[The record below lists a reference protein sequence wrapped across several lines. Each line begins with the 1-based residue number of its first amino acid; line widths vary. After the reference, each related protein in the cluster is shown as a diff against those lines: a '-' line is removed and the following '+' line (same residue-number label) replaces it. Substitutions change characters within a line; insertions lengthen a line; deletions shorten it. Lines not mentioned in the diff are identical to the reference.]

1 MFRMSPDQHLQTLR
15 RESARFA
22 AAAEAARTRHGWR
35 ARVPGCP
42 EWDLAD
48 LVWHLAEV
56 QHFWGWL
63 VRNRATSP
71 AGYPRPVRLADDEL
85 PEFFTEQA
93 RELDDALTRAE
104 PADPVWTWAP
114 QQDVAFVLRRQAQ
127 EATVHRVDAEQVLG
141 EVTAIPAEVG
151 LDGLDEWLQ
160 VLVPGVL
167 PGGAPAG
174 AEPVV
179 FHAVDADA
187 ERTLFAGTS
196 DLPVATLTGPAG
208 DLLLAAWRR
217 LPLSAVTVDGDADRA
232 TALIATV
239 QLR

>member
-1 MFRMSPDQHLQTLR
+1 MTPEQHLQTLR
-15 RESARFA
+15 EENARFA
-22 AAAEAARTRHGWR
+22 SAAAAARDRHGWR

-63 VRNRATSP
+63 VGTRAASP
-71 AGYPRPVRLADDEL
+71 AGYPEPVRPADDRL
-85 PEFFTEQA
+85 PAFLAEQS
-93 RELDDALTRAE
+93 RELEEVLTRAE
-104 PADPVWTWAP
+104 PTESVWTWAP
-114 QQDVAFVLRRQAQ
+114 QQDVAFVRRRQAQ
-127 EATVHRVDAEQVLG
+127 EATVHRVDAEQTLG
-141 EVTAIPAEVG
+141 QVGPISPEVG
-151 LDGLDEWLQ
+151 LDGLDEWLE
-160 VLVPGVL
+160 VMVPGAL
-167 PGGAPAG
+167 PAGAPAG

-179 FHAVDADA
+179 FHAVDADV

-217 LPLSAVTVDGDADRA
+217 VPLDTVTVDGDADRA
-232 TALIATV
+232 AALLATV
-239 QLR
+239 SLD